1 MNKTSFLVIVAGIA
15 LMTVGGVGEG
25 LGEMQVMAMAGGFF
39 VTLAGIVM
47 LVNQAQKQESA
58 TKTPTDTP
66 SRVRLVGVLIALAS
80 LGLPYLRVPIP
91 SSPNQQIERNAVSFA
106 EVVYQTATGS
116 GVEVEVALLLFS
128 MVVLAG
134 AFVAVFHHFG
144 GYLIMFGGMGLVFVL
159 MELLQKNALDLV
171 LSEFQPGVWVA
182 LAGGVLI
189 ISSSFLKYSP
199 DV

>member
-1 MNKTSFLVIVAGIA
+1 MKKTSIVVIVAGIA

-47 LVNQAQKQESA
+47 LVSDAQSRESEA
-58 TKTPTDTP
+58 KTPTDTP
-66 SRVRLVGVLIALAS
+66 SRVRLVGVVVALAS
-80 LGLPYLRVPIP
+80 LALPYLRVPIP
-91 SSPNQQIERNAVSFA
+91 SSPNRQIDRTAVSFA
-106 EVVYQTATGS
+106 EVVYTTVAGS
-116 GVEVEVALLLFS
+116 GVEIEVALLMFS

-159 MELLQKNALDLV
+159 MELLQMGPLELV
-171 LSEFQPGVWVA
+171 LAEFQPGVWVA

-189 ISSSFLKYSP
+189 IASSFLRYSP

>member
-1 MNKTSFLVIVAGIA
+1 MKKTSIVVIVAGVA

-25 LGEMQVMAMAGGFF
+25 LGEMQVMAMTGGFF

-47 LVNQAQKQESA
+47 LVNDAQKQESE

-66 SRVRLVGVLIALAS
+66 SRVRLVGVLLALAS

-91 SSPNQQIERNAVSFA
+91 ESPNQQIERTAVSFA
-106 EVVYQTATGS
+106 EVVYQTAAGS

-159 MELLQKNALDLV
+159 MELLQMGPLELV
-171 LSEFQPGVWVA
+171 LAEFQPGVWVA

-189 ISSSFLKYSP
+189 IASSFLKYSP